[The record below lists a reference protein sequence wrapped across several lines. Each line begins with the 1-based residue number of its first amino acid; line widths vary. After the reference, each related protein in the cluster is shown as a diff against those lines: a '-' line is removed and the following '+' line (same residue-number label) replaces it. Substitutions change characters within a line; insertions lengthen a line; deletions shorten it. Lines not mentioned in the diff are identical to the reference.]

1 MINKSLILCL
11 WIYFIKV
18 PMGMFNPEKFY
29 STFQHRPVT
38 TESKHQSLD
47 DEYSKTISV
56 RVFIV
61 I

>member
-1 MINKSLILCL
+1 MLMDIL
-11 WIYFIKV
+11 YKM